1 MHEMTLNVNVE
12 AENAVIEAEPTS
24 KAAIAILMARI
35 VAGDD
40 AAIFTLQATNG
51 HRVRFQVL
59 RLLEQMGCRY
69 LANDWDEVDGLVT
82 DAFDVIR
89 QKAAGWSPDGGA
101 LPWNWAY
108 FAIRDTVYRSVGHR
122 TTELLDELFER
133 PGAMWDEW
141 DGAELHRDESTV
153 EAFERLAKSDEVV
166 RLFLS
171 TLRHMVSE
179 RNYVVVLE
187 YLLQQGSGDR
197 SPSKTVARRVG
208 LKPDNVRQVASRT
221 RKRILGE
228 IDADSGLEP
237 LLDMRWFDD
246 EESGLTK
253 GNVA

>member
-1 MHEMTLNVNVE
+1 MHEET
-12 AENAVIEAEPTS
+12 ENAIVEAEPTS

-51 HRVRFQVL
+51 HRVRFQVR
-59 RLLEQMGCRY
+59 RLLEQMGLGY
-69 LANDWDEVDGLVT
+69 LANDRDEVDGLVT

-89 QKAAGWSPDGGA
+89 QRARGWSPDGGA

-108 FAIRDTVYRSVGHR
+108 LAIRDMVYRSVGHR

-133 PGAMWDEW
+133 PDAMWGGWHET
-141 DGAELHRDESTV
+141 EVHRDESTV
-153 EAFERLAKSDEVV
+153 EAFERLAESDEVV

-171 TLRHMVSE
+171 TLRRLVSE

-197 SPSKTVARRVG
+197 SPSKTVAHRVG

-228 IDADSGLEP
+228 IDADSDLEP

-246 EESGLTK
+246 EDLGPNK